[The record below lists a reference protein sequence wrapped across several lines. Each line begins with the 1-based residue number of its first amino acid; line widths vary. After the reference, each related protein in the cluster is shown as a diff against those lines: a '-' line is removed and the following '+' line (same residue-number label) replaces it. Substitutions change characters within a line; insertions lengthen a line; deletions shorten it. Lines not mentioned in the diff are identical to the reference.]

1 MQTEFR
7 SADMIE
13 LHDAGVVVHVEDYPS
28 DGLGWRDS
36 PTVVGKRIAVDGNEA
51 ARFLKALGITFDADE
66 LFGDDFDVIF
76 RRPVHAGAL
85 KSDVP
90 LKDVLRIRE
99 LRARPEGPNML
110 HIHITSYG
118 REGGSEEEY
127 VQELSYSG
135 SYTVWWSV
143 AEE

>member
-1 MQTEFR
+1 MQAGFR

-13 LHDAGVVVHVEDYPS
+13 FHDAGIVVHVEDYS
-28 DGLGWRDS
+28 AEGLGWQES
-36 PTVVGKRIAVDGNEA
+36 PSVVGTRIAIDGNEA
-51 ARFLKALGITFDADE
+51 ARFLKALGVTFDADE
-66 LFGDDFDVIF
+66 LFGDSFDVVF
-76 RRPVHAGAL
+76 RRPMKMSDGNAG
-85 KSDVP
+85 VP

-99 LRARPEGPNML
+99 IHARADGPNML
-110 HIHITSYG
+110 HVHITSFN
-118 REGGSEEEY
+118 RLTGSEEEY